1 MFLQLRP
8 PPLAPA
14 EAPAPR
20 RGSRLGRFWR
30 SLGPGLI
37 TGASDDDP
45 SGIATYSQA
54 GAAFGLATL
63 WTALLTF
70 PLMAAMQEMCAR
82 IGLVTQRGLAG
93 TLRQH
98 YPRWVLYG
106 LLGFTF
112 PAIVLNIGADLQG
125 MGAVMHL
132 LVPAVPTL
140 AFSVLFTG
148 LLLLA
153 IVFYP
158 YQRLVGIL
166 KWLCAVLLLYLVVP
180 FLVRQDWGA
189 VARHTFW
196 PSVQLNR
203 PFAALLVAIVFY
215 PYQRLVGILKWLCAV
230 LLLYLVVPFL
240 VRQDWAAVARHT
252 LWPTFQL
259 NKPFAAIL
267 VAILGTTISPYLFFW
282 QAEME
287 AEEMRHLST
296 AGGHGHRIVV
306 DKPRLRTM
314 QTDVS
319 VGMFVSNL
327 IMFFII
333 LTTGV
338 VLFPAGIRQ
347 IDTVEQAAQALRPLA
362 GEAAYLLFAAG
373 VVGTG
378 LLAIPVLAGAL
389 AYAMAQTFRWR
400 GGLDRRLRQAPA
412 FYATIFASLGVG
424 VLLDT
429 LGISPIQA
437 LLYTAILYG
446 LTAPVMIVLV
456 LHLANNKAVMGEF
469 TNGRVSNMLGLLT
482 LVLMS
487 AAAGL
492 LLYFQFVA

>member
-1 MFLQLRP
+1 MFSNLRP
-8 PPLAPA
+8 TPLAPVVPPTA
-14 EAPAPR
+14 ARA
-20 RGSRLGRFWR
+20 SRLGRFWQ

-125 MGAVMHL
+125 MGAVAHL
-132 LVPAVPTL
+132 LVPAVPTF

-148 LLLLA
+148 VLLLA
-153 IVFYP
+153 IVLYP
-158 YQRLVGIL
+158 YQRLVAIL

-180 FLVRQDWGA
+180 FLVHQNWAA

-196 PSVQLNR
+196 PT
-203 PFAALLVAIVFY
+203 IE
-215 PYQRLVGILKWLCAV
+215 
-230 LLLYLVVPFL
+230 
-240 VRQDWAAVARHT
+240 
-252 LWPTFQL
+252 L
-259 NKPFAAIL
+259 NKPFAAML

-282 QAEME
+282 QADME
-287 AEEMRHLST
+287 AEEMQHRST
-296 AGGHGHRIVV
+296 ASGHRIVV
-306 DKPRLRTM
+306 DKRLLHTM
-314 QTDVS
+314 QTDVN
-319 VGMFVSNL
+319 VGMFGSNL

-362 GEAAYLLFAAG
+362 GQAAYLLFAAG

-378 LLAIPVLAGAL
+378 LLAIPVLAGSL

-400 GGLDRRLRQAPA
+400 GGLDRKLRQAPA
-412 FYATIFASLGVG
+412 FYATIFVSLGAG
-424 VLLDT
+424 VLLDRF
-429 LGISPIQA
+429 GISPIQA

-446 LTAPVMIVLV
+446 LTAPVMIAIV
-456 LHLANNKAVMGEF
+456 LHLANNEAVMGKF
-469 TNGRVSNMLGLLT
+469 TNGRTSNLLGGFTLL
-482 LVLMS
+482 LLS

>member
-1 MFLQLRP
+1 MLSP
-8 PPLAPA
+8 PPNVSLPLPPA
-14 EAPAPR
+14 ATPVPGHNSWLR
-20 RGSRLGRFWR
+20 RLWQG
-30 SLGPGLI
+30 LGPGLI

-106 LLGFTF
+106 LLGVTF

-125 MGAVMHL
+125 MGAVAHL
-132 LVPAVPTL
+132 LVPVVPTFV
-140 AFSVLFTG
+140 FSILFTG
-148 LLLLA
+148 LLLLT
-153 IVFYP
+153 IVWYP
-158 YQRLVGIL
+158 YQRLVSIL
-166 KWLCAVLLLYLVVP
+166 KWLCTVLLLYLVVP
-180 FLVRQDWGA
+180 FLVHQNWAA

-196 PSVQLNR
+196 PT
-203 PFAALLVAIVFY
+203 I
-215 PYQRLVGILKWLCAV
+215 
-230 LLLYLVVPFL
+230 
-240 VRQDWAAVARHT
+240 
-252 LWPTFQL
+252 QL

-282 QAEME
+282 QADME
-287 AEEMRHLST
+287 AEEMQHRGV
-296 AGGHGHRIVV
+296 ANGHGQRVV
-306 DKPRLRTM
+306 VKKRQLRTM
-314 QTDVS
+314 HTDVN
-319 VGMFVSNL
+319 VGMFGSNL

-347 IDTVEQAAQALRPLA
+347 IDTVEQAAEALRPLA
-362 GEAAYLLFAAG
+362 GNAAYLLFAVG
-373 VVGTG
+373 VIGTG

-389 AYAMAQTFRWR
+389 AYALTETLHWR
-400 GGLDRRLRQAPA
+400 GGLDRTLRQAPG
-412 FYATIFASLGVG
+412 FYGTIFVSMVAGL
-424 VLLDT
+424 LLDQF
-429 LGISPIQA
+429 GISPIQA

-446 LTAPVMIVLV
+446 LTAPVMIALV
-456 LHLANNKAVMGEF
+456 LHLANNEAVMGAF
-469 TNGRVSNMLGLLT
+469 TNGRTSNILGGFT

-487 AAAGL
+487 AAAAL
-492 LLYFQFVA
+492 LLYFQFIA